1 MKTEDIVL
9 KYLQSDK
16 CREEK
21 YLPKEFF
28 SVTVVFFK
36 LLESLEN
43 AEMDIRL
50 GIVEA
55 EIISFCTWNA
65 DNVFLESH
73 ICELK
78 NLLKSD
84 FTFEKLCRCEV
95 IFKCMRNLYLEKYA
109 NNGVILLEVN

>member
-1 MKTEDIVL
+1 M
-9 KYLQSDK
+9 
-16 CREEK
+16 
-21 YLPKEFF
+21 
-28 SVTVVFFK
+28 VFFK

>member
-28 SVTVVFFK
+28 SVTVGFLK

-55 EIISFCTWNA
+55 EIISFCFVHGMPIMFFWS
-65 DNVFLESH
+65 L
-73 ICELK
+73 I
-78 NLLKSD
+78 
-84 FTFEKLCRCEV
+84 
-95 IFKCMRNLYLEKYA
+95 YA
-109 NNGVILLEVN
+109 N

>member
-28 SVTVVFFK
+28 SVTVGFFK

-65 DNVFLESH
+65 DNVFFGVSYMR
-73 ICELK
+73 
-78 NLLKSD
+78 
-84 FTFEKLCRCEV
+84 TEKFAK
-95 IFKCMRNLYLEKYA
+95 IGFY
-109 NNGVILLEVN
+109 I

>member
-28 SVTVVFFK
+28 SVTVGFFE

-43 AEMDIRL
+43 AEVDIRL
-50 GIVEA
+50 GIIESWIV
-55 EIISFCTWNA
+55 SFC
-65 DNVFLESH
+65 
-73 ICELK
+73 
-78 NLLKSD
+78 LLMM
-84 FTFEKLCRCEV
+84 
-95 IFKCMRNLYLEKYA
+95 IFFFC
-109 NNGVILLEVN
+109 ILILNSWRIFWLPIFR

>member
-1 MKTEDIVL
+1 
-9 KYLQSDK
+9 
-16 CREEK
+16 
-21 YLPKEFF
+21 
-28 SVTVVFFK
+28 
-36 LLESLEN
+36 
-43 AEMDIRL
+43 MDIRL

-84 FTFEKLCRCEV
+84 FTFEK
-95 IFKCMRNLYLEKYA
+95 
-109 NNGVILLEVN
+109 

>member
-28 SVTVVFFK
+28 SVTVGFLK

-55 EIISFCTWNA
+55 EIISFCT
-65 DNVFLESH
+65 
-73 ICELK
+73 
-78 NLLKSD
+78 
-84 FTFEKLCRCEV
+84 CEV

>member
-28 SVTVVFFK
+28 SVTVGFFE

-43 AEMDIRL
+43 AEVDIRL
-50 GIVEA
+50 GIIESWIV
-55 EIISFCTWNA
+55 SFCLLN
-65 DNVFLESH
+65 DDILFLH
-73 ICELK
+73 PYIK
-78 NLLKSD
+78 LLEDFWASD
-84 FTFEKLCRCEV
+84 FSMKKMKQCEV
-95 IFKCMRNLYLEKYA
+95 LFESMRDVYVKKYI
-109 NNGVILLEVN
+109 NRGVILLEGN